1 MNSKREKETVLRN
14 KTQQEIKCKP
24 QSDNKNVRKLDFD
37 VNDIISFGDKD
48 EARTYLEKHYKFDA
62 FANETEFLE
71 CLKGFAKQGDP
82 IMQNLLG
89 VCLCAGYGCEEN
101 PRKAIQWWT
110 KAAEQG
116 EVCSQRCLG
125 GCYYTGDLGIGK
137 NYKKAVYWLEKAA
150 HQNDNESQMML
161 GECYRM
167 GQGCD
172 NNLKTATFWYT
183 KAAEM
188 GNSEAMYILGV
199 CYYNGDGVRKSRKR
213 AFEYFKMAAEE
224 GYPEAQYQ
232 LANFYLHGCSVK
244 ADIWKAWELYNMA
257 AEQGHVEAKKLV
269 NEILRD

>member
-1 MNSKREKETVLRN
+1 MNSKRGKEKVLRN
-14 KTQQEIKCKP
+14 NTQQEIKCMS
-24 QSDNKNVRKLDFD
+24 QSDNENVCSSDFEI
-37 VNDIISFGDKD
+37 NDIISFGDKA
-48 EARTYLEKHYKFDA
+48 EARTYLEKHYKFDV
-62 FANETEFLE
+62 FADETEFLE

-101 PRKAIQWWT
+101 PHKALQWWT

-167 GQGCD
+167 GRGCD
-172 NNLKTATFWYT
+172 KNLKTATFWYT

-199 CYYNGDGVRKSRKR
+199 LLLQWRGGSQKPQESFRILQNGCGRRTFR
-213 AFEYFKMAAEE
+213 RTIPTCEFL
-224 GYPEAQYQ
+224 
-232 LANFYLHGCSVK
+232 LAWL
-244 ADIWKAWELYNMA
+244 
-257 AEQGHVEAKKLV
+257 
-269 NEILRD
+269 